1 MIQLCIKTIIHKKKN
16 FLMRADINIDLQSL
30 TERMGEGKVKIVS
43 VNYLVGY
50 FENKTQKVLIF

>member
-1 MIQLCIKTIIHKKKN
+1 
-16 FLMRADINIDLQSL
+16 MRADINIDLQSL
-30 TERMGEGKVKIVS
+30 TERIGEGRVKIVS